1 MKNVIKK
8 IETMINIMVCI
19 GILFSLPM
27 QTFADQKVHEK
38 KSVVALSQENIQEFC
53 DEYFQEKMD
62 EYHVPGAAIAVV
74 KGNEELL
81 SVAYGVENLE
91 TGEPVTTDMTLFP
104 AASVSKLFTA
114 TAVMQLYEQGKLDIY
129 QDIKPYIPAVKIRNS
144 FDKPITCSA
153 LLTHSSG
160 LDEQSELA
168 GSTLDIAKIESQK
181 YYFSK
186 HIPTVIQEPGSVS
199 NYSNM
204 GYNLLG
210 YIVESISGQSY
221 ETYVEE
227 NILNLLAMENSSV
240 RIPHRECA
248 KGYLYEENSFEEQP
262 LAYQYTSG
270 SSGVITT
277 VKDMEHFMIMH
288 LNGGKYGDNHILQEQ
303 TQHDMQKKQFANANL
318 FDGMGFGW
326 VRTHFGNI
334 QVYKHEG
341 ALPGYATTMI
351 LLPEESIGIYV
362 ATNSLSG
369 ICFDFKEAFMK
380 HFYGSNALEGWHEEE
395 ASCMY
400 TQEEIRDYLGTYRS
414 YDGIARTNLMR
425 IAVLFDTTDMQI
437 AVNENDELTLSIY
450 NQKKEREETTLTYCG
465 TGMFRRQDGKGY
477 IVIEKNDNGKIYAY
491 TQVSHCT
498 YEKVKWYES
507 KNILAVLWI
516 ILPVCFMISIMILYK
531 KSDMKSYLCMVI
543 GTISSFVSVIMM
555 IILAIT
561 MVYSYHYDGVNMLYI
576 LATLNVIGIVI
587 MFIGDCIN
595 IYKCIQKEYKIKKS
609 VLLGIVCFTHIV
621 WVMLLTY
628 FQLIGFHFL

>member
-1 MKNVIKK
+1 MKNVIKRMK
-8 IETMINIMVCI
+8 TMINIIVCI
-19 GILFSLPM
+19 GILVSQPM
-27 QTFADQKVHEK
+27 QTFAYQKVHEK
-38 KSVVALSQENIQEFC
+38 KSVVDLSQENIQEFI
-53 DEYFQEKMD
+53 DEYFQKKMD

-74 KGNEELL
+74 KGNKEFL

-91 TGEPVTTDMTLFP
+91 TREPVTTDKTLFP

-114 TAVMQLYEQGKLDIY
+114 TAVMQLYEQGKLDLY
-129 QDIKPYIPAVKIRNS
+129 HDIKPYIPAVKIRNS

-168 GSTLDIAKIESQK
+168 GSTLDIAKIESQE
-181 YYFSK
+181 YYFSQ

-227 NILNLLAMENSSV
+227 NILKPLDMENSSV
-240 RIPHRECA
+240 RIPLSECA
-248 KGYLYEENSFEEQP
+248 KGYIYEENSFAEQP

-270 SSGVITT
+270 SSGVIAT
-277 VKDMEHFMIMH
+277 VEDMEHFMIMH

-303 TQHDMQKKQFANANL
+303 TQHDMQKKQFANASL

-326 VRTHFGNI
+326 VRTHFGNTK
-334 QVYKHEG
+334 VYKHEG

-351 LLPEESIGIYV
+351 LLPEESMGIYV

-369 ICFDFKEAFMK
+369 ICFDFEEAFMQ

-395 ASCMY
+395 AGCMY
-400 TQEEIRDYLGTYRS
+400 TQEEISDFLGTYRS
-414 YDGIARTNLMR
+414 YDGIARTNIMR
-425 IAVLFDTTDMQI
+425 IAILFDTTDMQI
-437 AVNENDELTLSIY
+437 AVNEKDELTLSIY
-450 NQKKEREETTLTYCG
+450 NQKKEKEETTLSYCG
-465 TGMFRRQDGKGY
+465 SGMFRRQDGKGY
-477 IVIEKNDNGKIYAY
+477 IVIEKCDNGKMYAY
-491 TQVSHCT
+491 TQVSHCS

-507 KNILAVLWI
+507 KIFLALLWI
-516 ILPVCFMISIMILYK
+516 TILICFIINIVILRK
-531 KSDMKSYLCMVI
+531 KLSKKAYFCMLV
-543 GTISSFVSVIMM
+543 GSISSYVSVIMM
-555 IILAIT
+555 IMLAIT
-561 MVYSYHYDGVNMLYI
+561 MVSSYEYHGMNILYFLAAMNITGVI
-576 LATLNVIGIVI
+576 LLF
-587 MFIGDCIN
+587 MGDCIN
-595 IYKCIQKEYKIKKS
+595 ICKCIRKEYELKKS
-609 VLLGIVCFTHIV
+609 ILLSGVCFMHFV
-621 WVMLLTY
+621 WVMLLVY